1 MVNRDANGKLL
12 ETTYRTGMNIYS
24 RDGKKKYLTGLNEAV
39 TEETSNR
46 LLMEVPEEHPV
57 LGSTV
62 KDHRRIISKIAK
74 QNQDQLTRDRLRPY
88 WFIPT
93 DRVTAQGERHY
104 IYSYTQER
112 NLMED
117 LFEKLHERNPE
128 RFEGQTRE
136 EAHEALFE
144 MLQKA
149 MFTGNILP
157 FGRLFNDTF
166 GRGKF
171 REYGHL
177 QTNEEIAAF
186 IAGL

>member
-1 MVNRDANGKLL
+1 M
-12 ETTYRTGMNIYS
+12 
-24 RDGKKKYLTGLNEAV
+24 
-39 TEETSNR
+39 
-46 LLMEVPEEHPV
+46 
-57 LGSTV
+57 
-62 KDHRRIISKIAK
+62 
-74 QNQDQLTRDRLRPY
+74 
-88 WFIPT
+88 
-93 DRVTAQGERHY
+93 
-104 IYSYTQER
+104 R
-112 NLMED
+112 NLFD
-117 LFEKLHERNPE
+117 KIIDRNPE
-128 RFEGQTRE
+128 RSTGKTNE

-166 GRGKF
+166 GHGKF

>member
-1 MVNRDANGKLL
+1 MEAGIRRSFSRVGLTVHDR
-12 ETTYRTGMNIYS
+12 RTGA
-24 RDGKKKYLTGLNEAV
+24 RYLNALNEAV
-39 TEETSNR
+39 TEETANR
-46 LLMEVPEEHPV
+46 LLQSMPEDHPELGV
-57 LGSTV
+57 LAVYCHQKEARIATTEQENLTA
-62 KDHRRIISKIAK
+62 HRLKPHWILRKGVGNVEPSA
-74 QNQDQLTRDRLRPY
+74 RD
-88 WFIPT
+88 T
-93 DRVTAQGERHY
+93 SA
-104 IYSYTQER
+104 YTTER

-117 LFEKLHERNPE
+117 LFEKLIDRNPE
-128 RFEGQTRE
+128 RFAGQTRE

>member
-1 MVNRDANGKLL
+1 MAALPEDHPILGPIAKNLHQRWHEYARKH
-12 ETTYRTGMNIYS
+12 
-24 RDGKKKYLTGLNEAV
+24 EAQ
-39 TEETSNR
+39 
-46 LLMEVPEEHPV
+46 LAEEHTKPHW
-57 LGSTV
+57 LIPSRKEGDTALRLISAYTDE
-62 KDHRRIISKIAK
+62 KII
-74 QNQDQLTRDRLRPY
+74 
-88 WFIPT
+88 
-93 DRVTAQGERHY
+93 
-104 IYSYTQER
+104 
-112 NLMED
+112 MED
-117 LFEKLHERNPE
+117 LFEKLIDRNPE
-128 RFEGQTRE
+128 RFAGKTNE